1 MSDLRQD
8 TPLPSTLKIIQIGKH
23 SLPNSLMF
31 DELVNAPKLDLSLF
45 LRFLEVYKVTP
56 KTIEAILKIPD
67 RIESDV
73 LWSDIMKIIKRD
85 LNSQES
91 KLLYIFFSL
100 QKYRLPKTS
109 IALEST
115 NILIDKS
122 NWTIAKIKAELD
134 NRIETPSKADEIL
147 KAFLDS
153 KGTAWEDYLYYD
165 LAIKY
170 LQIMQ
175 PMPLGMSNNI
185 TLDYAINS
193 IAPSLAEK
201 QEISLIRKSEIK
213 EIESQMKERE
223 NENRLEELGGKIT
236 KLKEEI
242 IKLETGLSFPRD
254 EQNIYLSRNEETVRR
269 LHILFSESHFLFY
282 INHELTLRL
291 RQECPKYSTALADQ
305 QRETINKKNLKKPS
319 DPYLMFCQCQYCYS
333 FRFEPTARNGKY
345 RWHCGLSECRKAHGR
360 WKDHLESLDLNPS
373 NV

>member
-1 MSDLRQD
+1 MQ
-8 TPLPSTLKIIQIGKH
+8 K
-23 SLPNSLMF
+23 F
-31 DELVNAPKLDLSLF
+31 
-45 LRFLEVYKVTP
+45 RFP
-56 KTIEAILKIPD
+56 
-67 RIESDV
+67 
-73 LWSDIMKIIKRD
+73 
-85 LNSQES
+85 Q
-91 KLLYIFFSL
+91 
-100 QKYRLPKTS
+100 TS
-109 IALEST
+109 IDLESA
-115 NILIDKS
+115 NILVDKS

-134 NRIETPSKADEIL
+134 NRMKTPSKADEIL

-153 KGTAWEDYLYYD
+153 KGPDWEDYLYLD

-175 PMPLGMSNNI
+175 PMPLGVSNNI

-223 NENRLEELGGKIT
+223 NENRSEEFERKIT

-242 IKLETGLSFPRD
+242 IKLETGLSSPRE

-269 LHILFSESHFLFY
+269 LQILFSESYSLFDANY
-282 INHELTLRL
+282 RLTLWL
-291 RQECPKYSTALADQ
+291 RQECPKYSTALAEQ
-305 QRETINKKNLKKPS
+305 QRENINKKNLKNSS

-333 FRFEPTARNGKY
+333 FRSENISGNGKY
-345 RWHCGLSECRKAHGR
+345 RWHCGLSECKKAHGR
-360 WKDHLESLDLNPS
+360 WKYHLESLDLNPS